1 MNTTSKRRLK
11 KVTAKQ
17 ILPELSS
24 LFLFVITSLF
34 AVFISYY
41 LQLVG
46 QAPSQSGTGN
56 FYSIILYIIVT
67 IVFTFIVIYLARK
80 NRLRVIKVVFFFLA
94 AYIIFYVSLIV
105 GDAVYSGIYMLYYSF
120 GQPALNTVMYLANV
134 DFYIIWLCTP
144 IILIYLLIK
153 ENEWYITNTVGVF
166 MSAGLASLWGLLLNV
181 WYSVALLVIFAV
193 YDYIS
198 VYRTKH
204 MISLAKAAV
213 DEKLPMLFVFPSS
226 RDFSM
231 KKVTWDDRHEGDVMM
246 LGFGDIALPS
256 ILVASSAIYGLSTSV
271 AFLLFPLIGG
281 LIGMAALLFFGV
293 KKPAPGLPFINSGT
307 IIGFLIAFLL
317 FRPF

>member
-1 MNTTSKRRLK
+1 M
-11 KVTAKQ
+11 
-17 ILPELSS
+17 
-24 LFLFVITSLF
+24 FLFVATSLF

-46 QAPSQSGTGN
+46 QAPAQSSSGN
-56 FYSIILYIIVT
+56 FYSIILYISVT
-67 IVFTFIVIYLARK
+67 IIFTFIVIFLARRK
-80 NRLRVIKVVFFFLA
+80 KLRVIKAVFLFLA
-94 AYIIFYVSLIV
+94 AYIIFYVSLII
-105 GDAVYSGIYMLYYSF
+105 GDAFYSGIYILYYPF
-120 GQPALNTVMYLANV
+120 GPVLLDSALYLANY
-134 DFYIIWLCTP
+134 DFYIIWFAIPVVLMYY
-144 IILIYLLIK
+144 LIQR
-153 ENEWYITNTVGVF
+153 NEWYITNIVGF
-166 MSAGLASLWGLLLNV
+166 LMSAGLASLWGLILDV

-213 DEKLPMLFVFPSS
+213 DEKLPMLFVFPAS

-231 KKVTWDDRHEGDVMM
+231 ENVTWDERPEGGVMM

-256 ILVASSAIYGLSTSV
+256 VLVASSAIYGLSVSV

-293 KKPAPGLPFINSGT
+293 KKPAPGLPLINSGT
-307 IIGFLIAFLL
+307 ILGFLLAYML
-317 FRPF
+317 F